1 MVSRTLTHGVST
13 ADRPTVDGM
22 TTTITPPAGTG
33 IAGLDRIAQV
43 KLPVTD
49 LARSVDWY
57 QRFLGLR
64 LWVEIVEDGVVR
76 GVGLLDPEKRFNVAL
91 RDRTVCAS
99 QPDLSGFDV
108 VAFLP
113 ATRSTLEEMA
123 ERCDRLGIARSEIVD
138 GPEGSRLD
146 VPDPDGTVL
155 RFYHF
160 TAPTDGF
167 TGVEFRDGQQVG
179 WYDVPRLR

>member
-1 MVSRTLTHGVST
+1 
-13 ADRPTVDGM
+13 
-22 TTTITPPAGTG
+22 
-33 IAGLDRIAQV
+33 
-43 KLPVTD
+43 
-49 LARSVDWY
+49 
-57 QRFLGLR
+57 
-64 LWVEIVEDGVVR
+64 
-76 GVGLLDPEKRFNVAL
+76 
-91 RDRTVCAS
+91 
-99 QPDLSGFDV
+99 LSGFDV

-113 ATRSTLEEMA
+113 AARSTLEEMA

-167 TGVEFRDGQQVG
+167 TGVEFRGGQQVG

>member
-22 TTTITPPAGTG
+22 TTTTTPPAGTG

-57 QRFLGLR
+57 RRFLGLR

-76 GVGLLDPEKRFNVAL
+76 GSDCSIPKSASTSHCATVRSA
-91 RDRTVCAS
+91 RTN
-99 QPDLSGFDV
+99 
-108 VAFLP
+108 
-113 ATRSTLEEMA
+113 R
-123 ERCDRLGIARSEIVD
+123 I
-138 GPEGSRLD
+138 
-146 VPDPDGTVL
+146 
-155 RFYHF
+155 
-160 TAPTDGF
+160 
-167 TGVEFRDGQQVG
+167 
-179 WYDVPRLR
+179 